1 MSLRFDT
8 RVAAAATAQDPKLMR
23 QEFSRVLHMP
33 AQTDGLK
40 RHRLRFREVLYFKLK
55 GTLEREGLVLS
66 PEDRRALYKVLTIRA
81 GEVGG
86 WRRTGRKLVRAGDV
100 PITLDLTNIVRSTHS
115 ALRTVLRG
123 EDLIESR
130 SDVCSGE
137 PVFKGTRVPVVHLI
151 EQFRTGVPFPEIAED
166 YPQLSE
172 KALRYA
178 ELRSRMGQAPGR
190 PPGPLKIRRTATA
203 S

>member
-1 MSLRFDT
+1 
-8 RVAAAATAQDPKLMR
+8 
-23 QEFSRVLHMP
+23 
-33 AQTDGLK
+33 
-40 RHRLRFREVLYFKLK
+40 
-55 GTLEREGLVLS
+55 LVLS
-66 PEDRRALYKVLTIRA
+66 PEDRRALYEVLTVKA

-86 WRRTGRKLVRAGDV
+86 WRRTARKLVRAGDV
-100 PITLDLTNIVRSTHS
+100 PITLDMTKIVRSTHS

-123 EDLIESR
+123 EDQIENR

-151 EQFRTGVPFPEIAED
+151 AQFRAGVPFPEIAED

-172 KALRYA
+172 KALRYG

-190 PPGPLKIRRTATA
+190 PPGPLKIRRTANA

>member
-23 QEFSRVLHMP
+23 QEFSRVLHVP
-33 AQTDGLK
+33 ARADGLK

-66 PEDRRALYKVLTIRA
+66 PEDRRALYKVLTVKA

-100 PITLDLTNIVRSTHS
+100 PITLDLTKIVHSTQS
-115 ALRTVLRG
+115 ALRMVQRG
-123 EDLIESR
+123 EELIER
-130 SDVCSGE
+130 LPGVCSGE

-151 EQFRTGVPFPEIAED
+151 EQFRAGVPFPEIAED
-166 YPQLSE
+166 YPQLDE

-178 ELRSRMGQAPGR
+178 ELCSHMGQAPGR